1 MVARVAKDEMV
12 RERLT
17 MGQLATAWANAHGKA
32 TTQDP
37 VDRDQIL
44 SLLNN

>member
-37 VDRDQIL
+37 VDRNQIVA
-44 SLLNN
+44 LLNS